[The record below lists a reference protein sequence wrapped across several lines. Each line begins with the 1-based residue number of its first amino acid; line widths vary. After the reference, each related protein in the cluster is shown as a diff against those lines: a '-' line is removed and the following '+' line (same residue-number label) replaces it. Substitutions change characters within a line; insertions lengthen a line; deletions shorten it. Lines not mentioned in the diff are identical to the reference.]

1 MRMMMIGSSSRL
13 ESVEQARAQLEDSC
27 MHVSCRD
34 TVSHTWS
41 NVRQAQIGVGQAT
54 IPLNQARRATQL
66 VNRHQIPLRNLM

>member
-1 MRMMMIGSSSRL
+1 MMMIGSSSRL
-13 ESVEQARAQLEDSC
+13 ESVEQARTQLEDSC
-27 MHVSCRD
+27 MHVLCRD

-41 NVRQAQIGVGQAT
+41 NVLRQAQIGVGQAT